1 VTALSGAVLGGVAL
15 VAAATVAGAW
25 LVRRRPGQ
33 RQSWF
38 AAAAGLLLIIAGL
51 HLLPDAWA
59 DAQEAGVWPPLVP
72 MAAAAAFVAAG
83 LAARVGCACGEH
95 RELVAGAGMAVALAM
110 HRFLE
115 GAAIAL
121 TGSAAVALALAA
133 HAFGEGL
140 ATGSLLSGQP
150 RRRVAGCL
158 ALMCVSPVL
167 GAVVADAF
175 PVPEVAEP
183 VLVATAAGV
192 LAQAALVSLRAA
204 FRGLRPRQLLVSRP
218 AAVTATAAVVTVLVV
233 YGAG

>member
-1 VTALSGAVLGGVAL
+1 VSGATLAGAGL

-25 LVRRRPGQ
+25 LARGRSGQ
-33 RQSWF
+33 RHIWF
-38 AAAAGLLLIIAGL
+38 AAAAGALAIIAGL

-59 DAQEAGVWPPLVP
+59 GAQEAGTWPPLVP

-83 LAARVGCACGEH
+83 LAARVGCGCREH
-95 RELVAGAGMAVALAM
+95 RELVAGTGMAVALAI

-121 TGSAAVALALAA
+121 TGSAAVALGLAA

-140 ATGSLLSGQP
+140 ATGALLSGQP
-150 RRRVAGCL
+150 RRRVTGCL
-158 ALMCVSPVL
+158 ALMCVSPVF

-183 VLVATAAGV
+183 VLVAAASGV
-192 LAQAALVSLRAA
+192 LVQAAVVGMRAA

-218 AAVTATAAVVTVLVV
+218 AAVTATAAVVTVLAV